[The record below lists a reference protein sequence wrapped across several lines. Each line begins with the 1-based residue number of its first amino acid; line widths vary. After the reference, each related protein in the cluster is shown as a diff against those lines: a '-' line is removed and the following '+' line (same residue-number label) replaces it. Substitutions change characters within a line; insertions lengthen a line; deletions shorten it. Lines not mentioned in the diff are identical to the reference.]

1 MLSDIDFVSENA
13 SSRIMN
19 LDKLSNI
26 TFNFKDQIIAKS
38 RHNDTEIEVLSP

>member
-1 MLSDIDFVSENA
+1 
-13 SSRIMN
+13 MN

-38 RHNDTEIEVLSP
+38 RHNDTEIEVLSPKILPKEFARLTNRV